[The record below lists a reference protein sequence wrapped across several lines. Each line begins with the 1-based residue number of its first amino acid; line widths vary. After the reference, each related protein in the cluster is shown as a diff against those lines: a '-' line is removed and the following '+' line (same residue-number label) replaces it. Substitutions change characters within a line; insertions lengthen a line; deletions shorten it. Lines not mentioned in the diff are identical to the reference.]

1 MVNSL
6 TLKIF
11 IIEIVKFSYFAIEVA
26 GELQKPLEISEILH
40 YVDSS
45 TKDNQNQK
53 FPSTTERKLIPDVI
67 PSKSEK
73 NNQMYQSKEGDL
85 HILVFKTN
93 VIRNGYSEPG
103 EYFCRFYKANVT
115 VVCKWEVKRLA
126 PIKRYSRVKLGS
138 KILQGNRNFGD
149 LGIIS
154 DHLLPEVQ
162 GENPSEVGSEILN
175 TIKRMKEEAQL
186 LSQYA
191 STQIDKEKKPMMEEP
206 QSIAEEV
213 KKKQESEMAP
223 FGFQEASK
231 APILIDDE
239 LNTFERSPQDF

>member
-1 MVNSL
+1 
-6 TLKIF
+6 
-11 IIEIVKFSYFAIEVA
+11 
-26 GELQKPLEISEILH
+26 
-40 YVDSS
+40 
-45 TKDNQNQK
+45 
-53 FPSTTERKLIPDVI
+53 
-67 PSKSEK
+67 
-73 NNQMYQSKEGDL
+73 MYQSKEGDL

-162 GENPSEVGSEILN
+162 GTAESKNPVTFDSAIPSEEPIFIWVSGENPSEVGSEILN